1 MGTTFET
8 LFGIVLVI
16 LLVIG
21 VFLMIRRL
29 NLWYWKIEERIEIE
43 KEQLRVQREILSNIQ
58 DFRSELEVQKKKKY
72 KRDDW

>member
-43 KEQLRVQREILSNIQ
+43 NEQLRVQREILSNIQ
-58 DFRSELEVQKKKKY
+58 DFRSELEKQKKK
-72 KRDDW
+72 

>member
-1 MGTTFET
+1 MDLVTTSET
-8 LFGIVLVI
+8 LIGIVFVI
-16 LLVIG
+16 LLIIG

-58 DFRSELEVQKKKKY
+58 DFRSELEEQKKKK
-72 KRDDW
+72 

>member
-58 DFRSELEVQKKKKY
+58 DFRSELEEQKKKK
-72 KRDDW
+72 

>member
-1 MGTTFET
+1 MDLVTRSET
-8 LFGIVLVI
+8 LIGIVFVI
-16 LLVIG
+16 LLIIG

-58 DFRSELEVQKKKKY
+58 DFRSELEEQKKKK
-72 KRDDW
+72 

>member
-16 LLVIG
+16 LLLIG

-43 KEQLRVQREILSNIQ
+43 KEQLRVHREILSNIQ
-58 DFRSELEVQKKKKY
+58 DFRSELEEQKKKK
-72 KRDDW
+72 

>member
-1 MGTTFET
+1 MDLVTRSET
-8 LFGIVLVI
+8 LIGFVFVI
-16 LLVIG
+16 LLIIG

-58 DFRSELEVQKKKKY
+58 DFRSELEEQKKKK
-72 KRDDW
+72 

>member
-58 DFRSELEVQKKKKY
+58 DFRSELEKQKKK
-72 KRDDW
+72 